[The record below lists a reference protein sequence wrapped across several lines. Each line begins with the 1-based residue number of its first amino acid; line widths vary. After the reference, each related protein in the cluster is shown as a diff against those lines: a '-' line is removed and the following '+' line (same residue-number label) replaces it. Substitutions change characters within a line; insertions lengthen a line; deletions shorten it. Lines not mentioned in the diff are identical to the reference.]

1 MRHYIYVPAEKM
13 KNVPIVLSLNDY
25 RYSIKLMNVLGGHS
39 KVNPLQA
46 VLPDRSYFILYHIFL
61 LQIRLFRFEF
71 WIRERFHLEYCLFFH
86 FASYSM
92 TYIFVII
99 GLLNRSNMVRRADL
113 FKSSLSGTARPATI
127 ASAIAERDCC
137 GEESNTISSEK
148 KYLFCCHPDA

>member
-46 VLPDRSYFILYHIFL
+46 VLPDRSYSILYHIFL

-71 WIRERFHLEYCLFFH
+71 
-86 FASYSM
+86 
-92 TYIFVII
+92 
-99 GLLNRSNMVRRADL
+99 
-113 FKSSLSGTARPATI
+113 
-127 ASAIAERDCC
+127 
-137 GEESNTISSEK
+137 
-148 KYLFCCHPDA
+148 